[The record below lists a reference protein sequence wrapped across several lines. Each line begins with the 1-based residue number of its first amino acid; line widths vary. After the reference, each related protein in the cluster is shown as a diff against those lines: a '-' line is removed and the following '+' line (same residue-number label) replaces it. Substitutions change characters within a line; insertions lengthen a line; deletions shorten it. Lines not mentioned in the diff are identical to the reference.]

1 MRQAVAAAAL
11 AAAAAAGA
19 AAGYRYADAQGQ
31 ARLARCEQ
39 GRAEDARAAAARAVH
54 LLDRAQRAEAEAA
67 ARMAA
72 QKAAFDR
79 RFKEV
84 RSEIYRLSSGRECL
98 SGDLRLRLDAAIG
111 AGAEPRLPAPAGA
124 ATSAPAGSAADPG
137 HRQPAST
144 DADIA
149 GWILEAARL
158 YEDCRARLDALR
170 QWDAVTFGSA
180 DDGR

>member
-19 AAGYRYADAQGQ
+19 AAGYRYADATGQ

-39 GRAEDARAAAARAVH
+39 GRAEDARAAAAGAVR
-54 LLDRAQRAEAEAA
+54 LLDRAQQAEVAAA
-67 ARMAA
+67 ARLAA
-72 QKAAFDR
+72 QQAAFDR
-79 RFKEV
+79 RIKEV

-98 SGDLRLRLDAAIG
+98 SGDLRLRLDAALG
-111 AGAEPRLPAPAGA
+111 AATALPAPAGA